1 MKKFKKLIPAFCAML
16 VSAAM
21 LGTSTY
27 AWFSVNKKVEA
38 NGMSVTAQSETQY
51 FVILNS
57 IAESGFAASSEDGK
71 KVADASLACGG
82 IGGTAS
88 KGVAKAYPAA
98 YATEEVKSTDSTYT
112 TTVAAG
118 NWYTGGV
125 KAKDTN
131 GNPDANKEFSSLT
144 TLGVDN
150 EATMIDKREYFVG
163 YKFYVGLADDTAKCS
178 AKLKFEST
186 EMTESK
192 VRIAGITTKLVDES
206 SSTAQTVSYVNYV
219 TGGASKE
226 SVEYEF
232 VAKTGTET
240 KKAKY
245 VEVIVYVYVDGTNTD
260 IMSANISNADKLKGE
275 VGVKVTANITK

>member
-27 AWFSVNKKVEA
+27 AWFSVNKEVTA
-38 NGMSVTAQSETQY
+38 TDMSVTAQSETQY

-57 IAESGFAASSEDGK
+57 IAESGFTASSEDAK
-71 KVADASLACGG
+71 KTAPANLACGG

-88 KGVAKAYPAA
+88 AGVAKAYPAA
-98 YATEEVKSTDSTYT
+98 YATDEVKSTDSTYT

-131 GNPDANKEFSSLT
+131 GNPNANKEFSSLT
-144 TLGVDN
+144 TLGEDN
-150 EATMIDKREYFVG
+150 VTTITKTNYFVG

-186 EMTESK
+186 ETLDSK
-192 VRIAGITTKLVDES
+192 VKIAGITTKLVDES
-206 SSTAQTVSYVNYV
+206 SSTTQTVSYVNYV
-219 TGGASKE
+219 TVDAAKE

>member
-57 IAESGFAASSEDGK
+57 IAESGFTASSEDAK
-71 KVADASLACGG
+71 KTAPANLACGG

-88 KGVAKAYPAA
+88 SGVAKAYPAA
-98 YATEEVKSTDSTYT
+98 YATDEVKSTDSTYT

-125 KAKDTN
+125 KAKDTTD
-131 GNPDANKEFSSLT
+131 NPNANKEFSSLT
-144 TLGVDN
+144 TLGEDN
-150 EATMIDKREYFVG
+150 VTTISKTDYFVG

-186 EMTESK
+186 EASDARVK
-192 VRIAGITTKLVDES
+192 IAGITTKLVDES
-206 SSTAQTVSYVNYV
+206 SSTTQAVSYVNYV
-219 TGGASKE
+219 TDGAAKE

-232 VAKTGTET
+232 VAKTGMET

>member
-27 AWFSVNKKVEA
+27 AWFSVNKEVTA
-38 NGMSVTAQSETQY
+38 TDMSVTAQSETQY

-57 IAESGFAASSEDGK
+57 IAESGFTASSEDAK
-71 KVADASLACGG
+71 KTATANLACGG
-82 IGGTAS
+82 IGGSAAA
-88 KGVAKAYPAA
+88 GIAKAYPAA
-98 YATEEVKSTDSTYT
+98 YAIAEVKSTDASYT

-144 TLGVDN
+144 TLGEDN
-150 EATMIDKREYFVG
+150 ETTIAKTDYFVG

-186 EMTESK
+186 ETPESK
-192 VRIAGITTKLVDES
+192 VKIAGITTKLVDES
-206 SSTAQTVSYVNYV
+206 SSTTQTVSYVNYV
-219 TGGASKE
+219 TDGASKE

-260 IMSANISNADKLKGE
+260 IMSANISNAGKLTGD

>member
-57 IAESGFAASSEDGK
+57 IAESGFTAISEDAK
-71 KVADASLACGG
+71 KTAPANLACGG

-88 KGVAKAYPAA
+88 AGVAKAYPAA
-98 YATEEVKSTDSTYT
+98 YATDEVKSTDSTYT

-125 KAKDTN
+125 KAKDIT

-144 TLGVDN
+144 TLGEDN
-150 EATMIDKREYFVG
+150 VTTITKTNYFVG

-186 EMTESK
+186 ETLDSK
-192 VRIAGITTKLVDES
+192 VKIAGITTKLVDES
-206 SSTAQTVSYVNYV
+206 SSTTQTVSYVNYV
-219 TGGASKE
+219 TVDAAKE

-260 IMSANISNADKLKGE
+260 IMSAKISNADKLKGE